1 MEKINLKDFQKRD
14 LKNFYLSWLIIT
26 KEIYVRNNDS
36 CKEKRILYVILGT
49 DISGNRQVIASL
61 FENTY
66 NNRFWLEFFEE
77 IRARGTENILLAV
90 VPKNKN
96 LVRCLKIIYN
106 KVRVITSPEE
116 IVDDITQFFTERSAR
131 KFITNLKDLFFAKTL
146 QAHEVEIGMFKE
158 QFVGNK
164 VVTMLLNR
172 NENDIKSFYEYPYEI
187 RKFLYPY
194 YPIRDIKRELN
205 KLNNLDTL
213 CTDITEINTY
223 FLTFINKYE
232 SRRSYNRAEWLNLL
246 NVFYL
251 AYTQELEEYFK

>member
-1 MEKINLKDFQKRD
+1 MEKINLKDLQKRE
-14 LKNFYLSWLIIT
+14 LKKCYLSWLIIT
-26 KEIYVRNNDS
+26 KEVYVRNNDA
-36 CKEKRILYVILGT
+36 CKEKRILYIILGT

-66 NNRFWLEFFEE
+66 NNRFWLEFFEG
-77 IRARGTENILLAV
+77 IRARGVESILIAV

-106 KVRVITSPEE
+106 RVRVVTSPEE
-116 IVDDITQFFTERSAR
+116 IVEDIIQFFTERSTR

-158 QFVGNK
+158 QFVENK
-164 VVTMLLNR
+164 VVMMLLAR
-172 NENDIKSFYEYPYEI
+172 NEKDIKKFYEYPYEI

-213 CTDITEINTY
+213 CSDITEINTY
-223 FLTFINKYE
+223 FLNFINKYE
-232 SRRSYNRAEWLNLL
+232 SRRSYYRAEWLNLL
-246 NVFYL
+246 NMFYQE
-251 AYTQELEEYFK
+251 YEKELEEYLK